1 MGWMDP
7 TTGRTKKTFMSVMND
22 LNDRLSENL
31 SQKVFFGR
39 DVDLTAHETEDRLF
53 AHDANFLGTLDT

>member
-1 MGWMDP
+1 
-7 TTGRTKKTFMSVMND
+7 MND

-53 AHDANFLGTLDT
+53 DLDANFLGTLDT